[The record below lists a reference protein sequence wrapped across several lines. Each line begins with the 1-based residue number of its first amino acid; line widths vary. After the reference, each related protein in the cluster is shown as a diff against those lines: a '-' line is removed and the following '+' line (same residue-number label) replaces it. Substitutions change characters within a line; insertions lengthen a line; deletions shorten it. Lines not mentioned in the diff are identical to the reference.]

1 LICFIV
7 YLYLKRKYLAIVE
20 VIICKQKQLN
30 NNYNETALNLII
42 KDKEYKRK
50 IEKGNSDVENYLEM
64 LKKLQYTFYDHIS
77 SVIIQVFTEVNKLK
91 NVNQNICVTIKHV
104 YSHKD
109 SDEIKVCTIWRD
121 NESYSN
127 GRKAGITTIQD
138 IYKNSD
144 FINIYMSQAEGNHY
158 FLSNNLKKEQNYS
171 NSSSDWQRFYNATLV
186 VPIEID
192 RRKEGVI
199 GFLCVDS
206 LNTKNQ
212 LLFTE
217 NHVKLLIS
225 ISSLIASYNYLLETL
240 SKDTIQTYYS
250 DKSKY
255 KQLISEVLL

>member
-1 LICFIV
+1 MCI
-7 YLYLKRKYLAIVE
+7 
-20 VIICKQKQLN
+20 
-30 NNYNETALNLII
+30 
-42 KDKEYKRK
+42 
-50 IEKGNSDVENYLEM
+50 
-64 LKKLQYTFYDHIS
+64 
-77 SVIIQVFTEVNKLK
+77 
-91 NVNQNICVTIKHV
+91 
-104 YSHKD
+104 
-109 SDEIKVCTIWRD
+109 RD
-121 NESYSN
+121 
-127 GRKAGITTIQD
+127 R
-138 IYKNSD
+138 
-144 FINIYMSQAEGNHY
+144 AEGNHY

-255 KQLISEVLL
+255 KQLISEVLLWVKLNLTQKK